1 MKHLPLIS
9 ALLVP
14 ICLVSCAPKDVTE
27 TTAHPTHETIET
39 LPQTTKS
46 DRNDPSEVKYMK
58 WSEDIIIPRFPE
70 PADRL
75 DAITSGAMSHEEQV
89 TFSTL
94 QGIVNRT
101 KPRILLI
108 DEGADEGGETWAK
121 TFGVRYKITTAARKY
136 DLVAKYATEFD
147 GVVLYS
153 TDKSEHYTNLA
164 CTIANTMNALPMT
177 KAVYDK
183 VCTKADVTPE
193 IVCDLTG
200 LEMTKTGEIYTYL
213 YENYWDK
220 CSHRLL
226 FSENASDGYHMRDL
240 AAATGS
246 AIVWLDCTNGSQKRT
261 FLKLLADMTPGSS
274 ACLGFYTTERSGI
287 TTAASVGISTIPA
300 DLFCNAT
307 VWAGLDAEIAV
318 PTYDKIDPT
327 VEDKLYVAVYVSDG
341 DNTQYVQ
348 RAMRKLWDSTK
359 GSRGKVPINWTI
371 APALVDL
378 APQMLNYYYGSATK
392 NDYFVCG
399 PSGMGYAMFVNTLAE
414 KGAPAKNYL
423 DDTEIFSKYVAL
435 TQKYLVRSGLRTV
448 TGWDDLTDDQ
458 RAAYIEGAPYLL
470 GLTVQKWE
478 QTTQTIDG
486 TVGGKY
492 IAQLT
497 PCYES
502 AYDALLRNVKTAIG
516 DWDGSSPRFV
526 SCQISVWSPISVS
539 GIGKLYDDLTA
550 IYGEGKVE
558 FVRADEY
565 FTLYNI
571 NGGNDADL
579 ALLEGT
585 TITNDGKMTTVDLGD
600 VRDLS
605 YCNIYLTTGERAD
618 VTLSIS
624 ADGGAYT
631 PWDGK
636 TPTSARYVRFESKE
650 LSVRNVDVYGKLG
663 MKDKK

>member
-14 ICLVSCAPKDVTE
+14 ICFISCAPKGVTPAATVGA
-27 TTAHPTHETIET
+27 TTTYGVIDT
-39 LPQTTKS
+39 LPQTTNS
-46 DRNDPSEVKYMK
+46 DQSEAKYMK
-58 WSEDIIIPRFPE
+58 WSEDVIIPRFPE
-70 PADRL
+70 PAERL
-75 DAITSGAMSHEEQV
+75 DAITSGAMTNDEQV

-101 KPRILLI
+101 QPRILLI

-121 TFGVRYKITTAARKY
+121 TFGVRYKITTAAKKY
-136 DLVAKYATEFD
+136 DLIAKYATEFD

-177 KAVYDK
+177 KTVYDK
-183 VCTKADVTPE
+183 VCSKAGVTPE
-193 IVCDLTG
+193 IICDLTD

-246 AIVWLDCTNGSQKRT
+246 AVVWLDCTNGSQKRT
-261 FLKLLADMTPGSS
+261 FLNLLSDMTPGSS

-341 DNTQYVQ
+341 DNTQYVE
-348 RAMRKLWDSTK
+348 RAMRKIWDNTK
-359 GSRGKVPINWTI
+359 SARGKVPINWTI

-378 APQMLNYYYGSATK
+378 APQMLNYYYNSATK

-423 DDTEIFSKYVAL
+423 EDSEIFSKYVAL

-448 TGWDDLTDDQ
+448 TVWDNLTDDQ
-458 RAAYIEGAPYLL
+458 RAAYINGAPYLL

-478 QTTQTIDG
+478 QTTQTIDE

-516 DWDGSSPRFV
+516 NWDGDSPRFV

-539 GIGKLYDDLTA
+539 GINKLYDDLTA
-550 IYGEGKVE
+550 LYGEGKVE

-565 FTLYNI
+565 FTLYNK
-571 NGGNDADL
+571 NEGNDADL
-579 ALLEGT
+579 ALLSST
-585 TITNDGKMTTVDLGD
+585 TITNDGEMTTVDLGD
-600 VRDLS
+600 TCELS
-605 YCNIYLTTGERAD
+605 YCNIYLTTGATAD
-618 VTLSIS
+618 TPVSIS
-624 ADGGAYT
+624 TDGSTYT
-631 PWDGK
+631 PWDGSS
-636 TPTSARYVRFESKE
+636 PISARYVRFESKNI
-650 LSVRNVDVYGKLG
+650 SVRDVDVYGKLG
-663 MKDKK
+663 IRN